1 MSDTYHIC
9 YLRGVFLCFKAVSR
23 PMWIDR
29 LSFWIWNLGSSIRCF
44 FQSNIRM
51 KLLWILEQRLAG
63 WKRIYPSKRGRITGI
78 MHWLVAIACFS
89 FLLCLN
95 FLILFFFFS
104 FTCNVGVSYV
114 GSQPTYS
121 YPMVLKKPPM
131 VGSRG
136 WYTSS
141 ISFFMGEDSLQTKTN
156 QNKCQLNIDC

>member
-9 YLRGVFLCFKAVSR
+9 YLRGVFLCFKAISR

-78 MHWLVAIACFS
+78 MHWLVAIAFFS

-95 FLILFFFFS
+95 FLILFFFFFS
-104 FTCNVGVSYV
+104 FYLQCWCILCRVHSQHIHIWWSWRSPLWLDLEVGIL
-114 GSQPTYS
+114 
-121 YPMVLKKPPM
+121 VLYLFHGRIFTP
-131 VGSRG
+131 
-136 WYTSS
+136 
-141 ISFFMGEDSLQTKTN
+141 
-156 QNKCQLNIDC
+156 NKNKSK